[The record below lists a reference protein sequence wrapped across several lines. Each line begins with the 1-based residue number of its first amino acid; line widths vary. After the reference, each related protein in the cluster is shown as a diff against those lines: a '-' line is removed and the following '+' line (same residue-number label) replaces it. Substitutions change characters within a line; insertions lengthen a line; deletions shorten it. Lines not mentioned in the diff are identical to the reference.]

1 MNNPREFHLG
11 DVLSITTGRLVSPS
25 VMDGMYAI
33 CEHLAGEAV
42 WTHQLPRVADEAK
55 PVLLSFYPEL
65 ADIDYSGI
73 TQDNWREWLAEQ
85 VERYGETRAV
95 PQLSVDEHES
105 IDPLSEA
112 AEMVPPGR
120 ILAVES

>member
-25 VMDGMYAI
+25 VMDGVYAI

-42 WTHQLPRVADEAK
+42 WTHQLPRVADEAR
-55 PVLLSFYPEL
+55 PVLLKLYPEL
-65 ADIDYSGI
+65 ASIDHSGV
-73 TQDNWREWLAEQ
+73 TQDNCCEWLAGQ
-85 VERYGETRAV
+85 VERYGETRVV
-95 PQLSVDEHES
+95 PRLSADEHES

-112 AEMVPPGR
+112 VEMVPPDR
-120 ILAVES
+120 ILVVES

>member
-55 PVLLSFYPEL
+55 PALSRARGHRPFGRYPRQL
-65 ADIDYSGI
+65 ARMACRTGGAVRRNESGPAAF
-73 TQDNWREWLAEQ
+73 R
-85 VERYGETRAV
+85 RRARKHR
-95 PQLSVDEHES
+95 S
-105 IDPLSEA
+105 
-112 AEMVPPGR
+112 
-120 ILAVES
+120 AVGGG